1 MSFTLLS
8 GIDEGL
14 GTGGVSPAP
23 STERISSSE
32 STTLSWNFFTKSWM
46 WKSHRSFKLRP
57 GCSWVFVLF
66 LNMYVIE
73 KLLKNNP
80 GKLVASKDSE
90 KKILSFVP
98 KENYFPPNLPKWYNR
113 VALKSSISGSGGSSH
128 NGSCSAKSTAVSNW
142 LRNSSWGQPRCRG
155 KLHEVGDFLELKDPK
170 DQVTEAKNATHFG
183 VHQLKETNS
192 FGSNEVYRW
201 HAFSN
206 CFQLRHKATTSP
218 LWNKQGWWTIEH
230 RPYRRK
236 CNGPSWSSPHTLLIS
251 NTISM
256 SLWQLFPRY
265 SSSMLRLC
273 VMGW

>member
-1 MSFTLLS
+1 
-8 GIDEGL
+8 
-14 GTGGVSPAP
+14 
-23 STERISSSE
+23 
-32 STTLSWNFFTKSWM
+32 
-46 WKSHRSFKLRP
+46 
-57 GCSWVFVLF
+57 
-66 LNMYVIE
+66 MYVIE

-90 KKILSFVP
+90 KKRFLVLRP
-98 KENYFPPNLPKWYNR
+98 RKNFPSNLPKWYNR
-113 VALKSSISGSGGSSH
+113 IALKSSISGSGGSSH

-155 KLHEVGDFLELKDPK
+155 KLHVGDWRIKRSK
-170 DQVTEAKNATHFG
+170 GATNRNKKCHIFWSSPTKG
-183 VHQLKETNS
+183 DS
-192 FGSNEVYRW
+192 FGSNEVYPW

-206 CFQLRHKATTSP
+206 CFQSHQHRRATTSP
-218 LWNKQGWWTIEH
+218 LWNGIRFHKQGWWTIEH

>member
-1 MSFTLLS
+1 
-8 GIDEGL
+8 
-14 GTGGVSPAP
+14 
-23 STERISSSE
+23 
-32 STTLSWNFFTKSWM
+32 
-46 WKSHRSFKLRP
+46 
-57 GCSWVFVLF
+57 
-66 LNMYVIE
+66 MYVIE

-80 GKLVASKDSE
+80 GKLVASEDSV
-90 KKILSFVP
+90 KNLLSFAME
-98 KENYFPPNLPKWYNR
+98 KFPPNLPEWYNR

-142 LRNSSWGQPRCRG
+142 LRNSSCTKVSRESAWSWWFFRIERSKGSSNRSKKCHAFWSSPT
-155 KLHEVGDFLELKDPK
+155 KGD
-170 DQVTEAKNATHFG
+170 
-183 VHQLKETNS
+183 S
-192 FGSNEVYRW
+192 FGSNEVYPW
-201 HAFSN
+201 HAFSK
-206 CFQLRHKATTSP
+206 CFQSHQHHRATTSP
-218 LWNKQGWWTIEH
+218 LWNGNRFHKQGWWTIEH

>member
-1 MSFTLLS
+1 
-8 GIDEGL
+8 
-14 GTGGVSPAP
+14 
-23 STERISSSE
+23 
-32 STTLSWNFFTKSWM
+32 M
-46 WKSHRSFKLRP
+46 WKSQDLS
-57 GCSWVFVLF
+57 SWDLTVPEFLFF

-80 GKLVASKDSE
+80 GKLVASEDSV
-90 KKILSFVP
+90 KNLLSFAME
-98 KENYFPPNLPKWYNR
+98 KFPPNLPEWYNR

-142 LRNSSWGQPRCRG
+142 LRNSSCTKVSRESAWSWWFFRIERSKGSSNRSKKCHAFWSSPT
-155 KLHEVGDFLELKDPK
+155 KGD
-170 DQVTEAKNATHFG
+170 
-183 VHQLKETNS
+183 S
-192 FGSNEVYRW
+192 FGSNEVYPW
-201 HAFSN
+201 HAFSK
-206 CFQLRHKATTSP
+206 CFQSHQHHRATTSP
-218 LWNKQGWWTIEH
+218 LWNGNRFHKQGWWTIEH